1 MVGVFRA
8 LADQIHSEG
17 GSLLATTSRRTPP
30 ALAEILRATFA
41 DLPHVIW
48 GDGGDGTNPYGG
60 LLGWAN
66 RVVVS
71 PDSVNLL
78 SEACAT
84 RMPVM
89 VALADT
95 AQGRLARFQQ
105 QLRERGRLQAHW
117 LDWQYDRNEPLRE
130 TARVAAEVKQ
140 RLALG

>member
-1 MVGVFRA
+1 MVGVFQA
-8 LADQIHSEG
+8 LAEQIRSEG

-95 AQGRLARFQQ
+95 CRAGWRASSSSCASAGGCRRTGWTGSTTASSHCARP
-105 QLRERGRLQAHW
+105 RGWRQ
-117 LDWQYDRNEPLRE
+117 
-130 TARVAAEVKQ
+130 K
-140 RLALG
+140 